1 MSDNDSDYHPS
12 SDDVIIPGFSQ
23 RDDTHEETTAHFLD
37 LGRQFEAQQRR
48 REKRAQRPISA
59 GGNHTPRASA
69 LAARTEI
76 DHFYQPNEALDSQAT
91 SQAWLDARLDARAQS
106 LPALIPG
113 EEESGI
119 SALAVLDCSTNDEK
133 ELEFELLR
141 LQYYEMEAERNSLKA
156 ERDSA
161 QDECTHL
168 AAQCQ
173 QLRDAL
179 RETQVSLRSFQQ
191 ETEQRVWASASANTR
206 VQTIMRE
213 TGCVVV
219 SSFPIDGR

>member
-1 MSDNDSDYHPS
+1 MSDNYSDYHLS
-12 SDDVIIPGFSQ
+12 SDNVVIPCFSQ
-23 RDDTHEETTAHFLD
+23 RDDTYEETTAHFLD
-37 LGRQFEAQQRR
+37 LGRQFEAQQRH
-48 REKRAQRPISA
+48 REKRAQRPISTS
-59 GGNHTPRASA
+59 GDHMPRA
-69 LAARTEI
+69 I
-76 DHFYQPNEALDSQAT
+76 FYQPNEALDSQAT

-106 LPALIPG
+106 LPAPIPG

-119 SALAVLDCSTNDEK
+119 SALAVSDCSTNDEK

-173 QLRDAL
+173 QLQDAL

-191 ETEQRVWASASANTR
+191 EMEQRVWASASANTR
-206 VQTIMRE
+206 VQAIMRE
-213 TGCVVV
+213 LQAV
-219 SSFPIDGR
+219 SLFLRFPSMADD